1 VHTAKLRDVPAE
13 GWLLQFQIHIVGF
26 GYKEEVFYS
35 KRGEAL
41 AAQRGG
47 RSPVLGDIQGQ
58 AGWGALGNLI
68 LLWVSLFIAGGWTRW
83 PLRLPSN

>member
-1 VHTAKLRDVPAE
+1 MHTAKLRDVPAE

-58 AGWGALGNLI
+58 AGWSSKHCNLAADDPVHCRSI
-68 LLWVSLFIAGGWTRW
+68 ELDDF
-83 PLRLPSN
+83 